1 LKTLHLTADDLV
13 NMRFAYRPTLEIA
26 FSYQTLRNPAF
37 HHAHWR
43 WVQEAQQALY
53 DEGLPYLSAL
63 VPPIGYI
70 PDFLNPT
77 PTTNHTDIDCDFE
90 VLLATPDEVIRKNVL
105 TLIKFDGDSEMRR
118 YFVAHPREAVVC
130 LVEELRLYWQRTLA
144 HHWPR
149 IISRLEGDILS
160 RARILA
166 LHGAD
171 ALFTH
176 LHPTISFRCN
186 NLQIQYVYHRVDQ
199 NDDYQLTGE
208 GLRLAPTVFANRVMV
223 QVPSHQ
229 LPMLAYEARETGQW
243 HSRLEAGSLKL
254 ALGAARASVLQT
266 LTHPSTTGEI
276 AHKLR
281 LTSGAVSQQLHRL
294 VRAGLVEAHRNG
306 KRVFYQLT
314 RRGEELIALFERL

>member
-13 NMRFAYRPTLEIA
+13 NMRFAYSPTLEIP

-37 HHAHWR
+37 HYAHRR
-43 WVQEAQQALY
+43 WVQEAQQALC
-53 DEGLPYLSAL
+53 EEELPYLSAL

-77 PTTNHTDIDCDFE
+77 PTTNHTDIERDFE
-90 VLLATPDEVIRKNVL
+90 ALLATPDEVIRKNVL
-105 TLIKFDGDSEMRR
+105 SLIQFDGDSEMRR

-130 LVEELRLYWQRTLA
+130 LVEDLRLYWQRTLA
-144 HHWPR
+144 HHWSR

-171 ALFTH
+171 VLFTD
-176 LHPTISFRCN
+176 LHPTISFRRN
-186 NLQIQYVYHRVDQ
+186 NLQVQYVYHCADQ
-199 NDDYQLTGE
+199 NDNYQLTGE
-208 GLRLAPTVFANRVMV
+208 GLRLVPTLFANRVMA
-223 QVPSHQ
+223 QIPPHQ
-229 LPMLAYEARETGQW
+229 LPMLAYATRETGQW
-243 HSRLEAGSLKL
+243 HSRLETGSLEL

-276 AHKLR
+276 AYKLS
-281 LTSGAVSQQLHRL
+281 LTSGAVSQQLQRL
-294 VRAGLVEAHRNG
+294 VRAGLAEAHRNG
-306 KRVFYQLT
+306 KRVFYRLT
-314 RRGEELIALFERL
+314 RRGEDLIALFERI